1 MKPKDVGNHVREGGG
16 SMSDEEQVVLVPD
29 EVIEAGAQP
38 GQMRQVDAGTVE
50 LMTRLLVGL
59 SARGSGELLRRLED
73 LQAEVLADPGL
84 VPHDTTAGV
93 DSPRDAL
100 RYLAI
105 SLLLRGQRQV
115 TRSVRSAF
123 DRSVDTARWA
133 VRTLDRLSNTPLVR
147 PLRRPA
153 ASRSRRWE
161 ETITLLIQEGKREEQ
176 VSKVLAG
183 RSVSMII
190 DEVVDLV
197 TQNPELDRLIA
208 EIVGQKSVGLATVV
222 ADNARSLSAAA
233 DDVTDGAL
241 RRLLRRTPR
250 RDLAPSP
257 LWGQP
262 QTMYAP
268 EKMVEGEGTDGG

>member
-1 MKPKDVGNHVREGGG
+1 
-16 SMSDEEQVVLVPD
+16 MSDEEQVVLVPD

-38 GQMRQVDAGTVE
+38 GQARQVDAGTVE

-59 SARGSGELLRRLED
+59 SAQGSGELLRRLQD
-73 LQAEVLADPGL
+73 LQAEVLGDPGL

-115 TRSVRSAF
+115 TSSVRSAF
-123 DRSVDTARWA
+123 DRSLDTARWA
-133 VRTLDRLSNTPLVR
+133 FRTLDRLSNMPLVR
-147 PLRRPA
+147 PLRGPA
-153 ASRSRRWE
+153 ASRTRSWE

-176 VSKVLAG
+176 YSKVLAD
-183 RSVSMII
+183 RSVSMLI

-197 TQNPELDRLIA
+197 AENPQLDQLIG
-208 EIVGQKSVGLATVV
+208 EIIGQKSVGLATVMG
-222 ADNARSLSAAA
+222 DNARSLGAAA
-233 DDVTDGAL
+233 DDVADGAL
-241 RRLLRRTPR
+241 RRLLRRKPR
-250 RDLAPSP
+250 RALPPSP

-268 EKMVEGEGTDGG
+268 EKVAEGGEADDG